1 MQQAFISYVEMISE
15 LMFLMRLQNVR
26 FRQLVSGDLERF
38 PFVRIELAGRSS
50 QLANEIGFFQSFFP
64 LASAEAPSHSGIP
77 FRI

>member
-15 LMFLMRLQNVR
+15 PMFLMRLQNEH

-50 QLANEIGFFQSFFP
+50 QLANEIGFFQRFIP
-64 LASAEAPSHSGIP
+64 LAEAPSHSGIP